1 MPCKARRF
9 GRPTTANTAP
19 TPQTR
24 RPERSASARGR
35 TLLRRERCIAI
46 ATPSETP
53 DPPQNERAA
62 RFLCRLACAAVISR
76 DGPTDRSHVDDRPGS
91 VGAGGARADGQ
102 EIHVARPVGVPAPT
116 WRALQDLG
124 EGGGGLLA
132 SQRRLRA
139 VDEPSATRSGF
150 AAGGSGAGT
159 TADRQATH
167 ATERRE
173 ASRTLRP
180 LERRAA
186 CATSRTNVRPCC
198 TCDRELPTGGGR

>member
-1 MPCKARRF
+1 MSCKAWRF
-9 GRPTTANTAP
+9 GRATTANTAP
-19 TPQTR
+19 APQMR
-24 RPERSASARGR
+24 RSERCASAGGH
-35 TLLRRERCIAI
+35 TLWRRERWIGI
-46 ATPSETP
+46 TTPSGTP
-53 DPPQNERAA
+53 EPLTNERAA

-76 DGPTDRSHVDDRPGS
+76 DGPTDGSHFDDRPGS
-91 VGAGGARADGQ
+91 VGAGCARADGQ
-102 EIHVARPVGVPAPT
+102 EIHVARPVGVPPPT

-139 VDEPSATRSGF
+139 VGEPSAPRSGF

-180 LERRAA
+180 LERRAG

-198 TCDRELPTGGGR
+198 TCDHELPTGGGR